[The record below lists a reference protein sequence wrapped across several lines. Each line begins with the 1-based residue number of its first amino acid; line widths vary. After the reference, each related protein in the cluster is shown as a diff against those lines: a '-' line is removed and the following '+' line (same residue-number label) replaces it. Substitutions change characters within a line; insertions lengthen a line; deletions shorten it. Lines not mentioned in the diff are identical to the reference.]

1 MSNTNNG
8 SSTAVILVIFLLCI
22 VISGIAGVL
31 LYVFWPWGSPAP
43 APTIT
48 STPPMP
54 QTIIPVPPPSDPAPA
69 PSSEDPTA
77 PLLPPSLS
85 DPKKVVIV
93 GTYRSEE
100 HEHWRDIYDPEK
112 TLKPLGMKG
121 HRIQLSIRHPSDAGD
136 STFHSVYE
144 KDGRIRFKMDESQS
158 GILDLIREACD
169 GKVDHI
175 MVTIG
180 LPKFKKHPKENL
192 LGTAEWKKDW
202 MSLCTDV
209 AEQLKGRCGI
219 VEIFGEPDLEWLK
232 THYSHSGA
240 EKIADVVGIAIDI
253 FRAAGHRMVGGPG
266 IGHPEKSWTDAF
278 LKGIK
283 AFKPDFVSYHHYL
296 SMTDAT
302 PIKGPGI
309 KDVRSVHDAL
319 LDKMNR
325 AGIPKSTPII
335 LSEYGFQEP
344 DFNRAIDV
352 NKHTMINYKNG
363 ARSLESWALI
373 HDLPRL
379 SHVYVAQGVGQAYFN
394 AAIIPGFKPWSF
406 SMYPMVIWDPKDGHG
421 YRASYWAWA
430 MLMRIVNSGKPWTF
444 NVDGDVSGVGVDDKS
459 MAVMWNRSGR
469 TLEKQRYDDMRGEY
483 RRIDSKTF
491 PHDFKNPDSIVKEVG
506 RAKEPPVE
514 KLEDIKTLENEGVLF
529 YQKDT

>member
-1 MSNTNNG
+1 MSGNNNG
-8 SSTAVILVIFLLCI
+8 SSMTILLVVVLLC
-22 VISGIAGVL
+22 VVLSGIAGVL
-31 LYVFWPWGSPAP
+31 LYISWPWGSSP
-43 APTIT
+43 APTVT
-48 STPPMP
+48 STPPMS
-54 QTIIPVPPPSDPAPA
+54 QTITPPSPPPPNADETPAAPPTDP
-69 PSSEDPTA
+69 E
-77 PLLPPSLS
+77 
-85 DPKKVVIV
+85 KKTSAVIV

-100 HEHWRDIYDPEK
+100 HEHWKDIYDPDK

-121 HRIQLSIRHPSDAGD
+121 HRMQLSIRHPSDAGD
-136 STFHSVYE
+136 SAFHSVYE
-144 KDGRIRFKMDESQS
+144 KDGRVRFKMDESQA
-158 GILDLIREACD
+158 GILDLIREACG

-175 MVTIG
+175 MVTVG
-180 LPKFKKHPKENL
+180 LPKFKNHPKENL

-209 AEQLKGRCGI
+209 AEQLEGRCGI
-219 VEIFGEPDLEWLK
+219 VEIFGEPDLDWLK
-232 THYSHSGA
+232 THYSHAGP
-240 EKIADVVGIAIDI
+240 EKIADAVGIAIDI

-266 IGHPEKSWTDAF
+266 LGDPEKAWTDAF

-283 AFKPDFVSYHHYL
+283 PFEPDFVSYHQYL
-296 SMTDAT
+296 NMVDAT
-302 PIKGPGI
+302 PIKGPGVGDI
-309 KDVRSVHDAL
+309 RKIHNVL
-319 LDKMNR
+319 LDKMDR

-344 DFNRAIDV
+344 DFNKAIDV

-363 ARSLESWALI
+363 ARSLESWALV

-406 SMYPMVIWDPKDGHG
+406 SMYPMVIWDPKNGHG

-444 NVDGDVSGVGVDDKS
+444 MRDVNDVTGVGADDKS
-459 MAVMWNRSGR
+459 VSVVWNRSGR
-469 TLEKQRYDDMRGEY
+469 ALENEKKSVDAGGLY

-491 PHDFKNPDSIVKEVG
+491 PHDFKNPDSIVKEVS

-514 KLEDIKTLENEGVLF
+514 KLEDIKALENEGVLF
-529 YQKDT
+529 YEKNNRNAV